1 MGILRW
7 LPAGLG
13 PGAEAVRGSVA
24 PAVREFPGTAA
35 ASRPPEV
42 ARNCLRSIE
51 ELMADESWG
60 NKSLGRTLM
69 RFTSANT
76 APQTDTRLPA
86 ALYDVM
92 NRKQAPKIDFL
103 KAFFARG
110 SERPPSENSP
120 GQRRSS
126 SLSRGTETGTVSARS
141 GGCLPRAKSSTTI
154 LMA

>member
-1 MGILRW
+1 MASRPRAVTLSSMASRARCSYTGSKTPMGILRW

-24 PAVREFPGTAA
+24 PAIREFPGTAA
-35 ASRPPEV
+35 ASRPPGG

-51 ELMADESWG
+51 ELMADESSG

-76 APQTDTRLPA
+76 APQTDTRLAA

-103 KAFFARG
+103 KAFFPSLARG
-110 SERPPSENSP
+110 SERPP
-120 GQRRSS
+120 
-126 SLSRGTETGTVSARS
+126 
-141 GGCLPRAKSSTTI
+141 
-154 LMA
+154 

>member
-110 SERPPSENSP
+110 SERPP
-120 GQRRSS
+120 
-126 SLSRGTETGTVSARS
+126 
-141 GGCLPRAKSSTTI
+141 
-154 LMA
+154 